1 MNELLETT
9 KIETLKRIADA
20 LEEISSVG
28 IAQRDSVTRIAEVLE
43 GIDQSLTSISNSL
56 VDMATTHPRDDC
68 ISKTKSG
75 SMLCVTGNIT
85 NYGY

>member
-20 LEEISSVG
+20 LE
-28 IAQRDSVTRIAEVLE
+28 
-43 GIDQSLTSISNSL
+43 GIDQSLSSISNSL
-56 VDMATTHPRDDC
+56 VDMASTHPLDDC

-75 SMLCVTGNIT
+75 SVLCVTGNIT

>member
-56 VDMATTHPRDDC
+56 VDMATTHPLDDC

>member
-9 KIETLKRIADA
+9 KNETLKRIADA

-43 GIDQSLTSISNSL
+43 GIDQSLASISNSL
-56 VDMATTHPRDDC
+56 VDMATTHPLDDC
-68 ISKTKSG
+68 ISKTKAG
-75 SMLCVTGNIT
+75 SALCVTGNIT

>member
-20 LEEISSVG
+20 LE
-28 IAQRDSVTRIAEVLE
+28 

-56 VDMATTHPRDDC
+56 VDMASAHPLDDC
-68 ISKTKSG
+68 ISKTKAG
-75 SMLCVTGNIT
+75 SFLCITGNIVSRD
-85 NYGY
+85 Y

>member
-28 IAQRDSVTRIAEVLE
+28 IAQRDSVKRIAEALE
-43 GIDQSLTSISNSL
+43 GIDQSLDSISSHL
-56 VDMATTHPRDDC
+56 ADMASTNPLDDC
-68 ISKTKSG
+68 ISKTKAG
-75 SMLCVTGNIT
+75 SFLCITGNIVSRD
-85 NYGY
+85 Y

>member
-43 GIDQSLTSISNSL
+43 GIDQSL
-56 VDMATTHPRDDC
+56 
-68 ISKTKSG
+68 SG
-75 SMLCVTGNIT
+75 
-85 NYGY
+85 Y